1 MKLKDM
7 PPIDV
12 ENYTRCF
19 GCGKDNPIGLRLK
32 PRQEGDEARCEF
44 VAHENYQGWPG
55 MVHGGVINTMLDE
68 VMAYAA
74 VYSGLHCATAR
85 MEVHFRE
92 GTPVGQTL
100 HISARV
106 TEVRARTVEVEGRL
120 TDDDGTLL
128 AESKATMYIVKDTKQ
143 KQGAG

>member
-7 PPIDV
+7 PPIDI
-12 ENYTRCF
+12 EKYTFCF
-19 GCGKDNPIGLRLK
+19 GCGKDNPIGLKLK
-32 PRQEGDEARCEF
+32 PRQEGDGARCEF
-44 VAHENYQGWPG
+44 VASEHHQGWPG

-74 VYSGLHCATAR
+74 AYRGLHCATAR

-106 TEVRARTVEVEGRL
+106 AEVHARTIEVEGQIR
-120 TDDDGTLL
+120 DSDGTLL
-128 AESKATMYIVKDTKQ
+128 AESMSTMYILKDVNRK
-143 KQGAG
+143 

>member
-7 PPIDV
+7 PPIEDIDS
-12 ENYTRCF
+12 YTRCF
-19 GCGKDNPIGLRLK
+19 GCGKDNPIGLKLK

-44 VAHENYQGWPG
+44 VAQEHHQGWPG

-74 VYSGLHCATAR
+74 LYHGLHCATAR
-85 MEVHFRE
+85 MEVRFRE
-92 GTPVGQTL
+92 GAPVGHKL

-106 TEVRARTVEVEGRL
+106 AEVHAKTVEVEGRL
-120 TDDDGTLL
+120 TDSDGTLL
-128 AESKATMYIVKDTKQ
+128 AESKATMYILKDVKKR
-143 KQGAG
+143 